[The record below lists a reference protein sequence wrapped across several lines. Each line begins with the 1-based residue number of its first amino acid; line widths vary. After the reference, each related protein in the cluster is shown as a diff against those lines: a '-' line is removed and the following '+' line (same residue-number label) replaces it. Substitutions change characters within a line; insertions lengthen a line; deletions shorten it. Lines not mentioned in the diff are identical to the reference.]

1 MKNFSALVLLLLCT
15 CSAASAQEA
24 RPLTLDE
31 AFKLA
36 LRRSETLSAGG
47 EGVKQLD
54 AFRRA
59 QDAAFRPGLSAIASE
74 TAAQGAAGRA
84 QAALNLSYNLFS
96 GMRDYLAA
104 QAAGE
109 RTEAARLELAR
120 ARQSLYLD
128 VAAACIDLSARRREI
143 AVRRAQLEVTAGRAE
158 ELEARAAIGRSRA
171 SEVLA
176 ARAQLAQDEASL
188 ASELAGENS
197 AQIALG
203 FLTGLEGPLAPA
215 AAAVPELPELEP
227 YLNAARARP
236 DVAAARRSLAAA
248 QSTEAAARRLGLP
261 SLDLSANYYLKR
273 PAPNEDSRW
282 DAGLTLTVPLYTG
295 GYNTASAGQY
305 GAQAAVAAHLL
316 ALAER
321 TALTEVKQ
329 AHSSLRHSLLVMA
342 SLRSALAL
350 AGENARL
357 QAKDYTY
364 GLVTNLDVL
373 NAQNSAL
380 QTALNL
386 EAASAAAALA
396 AARLETAAGLAP
408 EVK

>member
-1 MKNFSALVLLLLCT
+1 MKTSAALILFLCA
-15 CSAASAQEA
+15 CSAATAQEA

-31 AFKLA
+31 AFNLA
-36 LRRSETLSAGG
+36 LRRSETLAAGG

-54 AFRRA
+54 AFRRG
-59 QDAAFRPGLSAIASE
+59 QGAAFLPELAAVASE
-74 TAAQGAAGRA
+74 TAAQGAPGRA
-84 QAALNLSYNLFS
+84 QAALNLNYSLFS
-96 GMRDYLAA
+96 GMRDYLEAK
-104 QAAGE
+104 AAGA

-120 ARQSLYLD
+120 ARQNLYLD
-128 VAAACIDLSARRREI
+128 VAASCIDLAARRAEI
-143 AVRRAQLEVTAGRAE
+143 AVRRAQLEVTAGRVK

-203 FLTGLEGPLAPA
+203 FLTGLEGPFAPA
-215 AAAVPELPELEP
+215 AAAVPALPELAP
-227 YLNAARARP
+227 YLLAASSRP

-248 QSTEAAARRLGLP
+248 QSAEAAARRLGLP

-273 PAPNEDSRW
+273 PAPNEDNRW
-282 DAGLTLTVPLYTG
+282 DAGLTLRVPLYTG
-295 GYNTASAGQY
+295 GYNGAAAVQY
-305 GAQAAVAAHLL
+305 GAQASAAAHLL

-329 AHSSLRHSLLVMA
+329 AYSSLRHSLLVMA

-380 QTALNL
+380 QTALSL

>member
-1 MKNFSALVLLLLCT
+1 MKISSALLLLLLCAS
-15 CSAASAQEA
+15 SAATAQEA

-31 AFKLA
+31 AFNLA
-36 LRRSETLSAGG
+36 LRRSETLAAGG
-47 EGVKQLD
+47 EGVKQLE

-59 QDAAFRPGLSAIASE
+59 QSAAFRPELSAIASE
-74 TAAQGAAGRA
+74 TAAQGAPGRG
-84 QAALNLSYNLFS
+84 QAAVNLSYNLFS
-96 GMRDYLAA
+96 GLRDYLAA
-104 QAAGE
+104 KAAGA

-120 ARQSLYLD
+120 ARQGLYLD
-128 VAAACIDLSARRREI
+128 VAAACIDLAARRAEI
-143 AVRRAQLEVTAGRAE
+143 AVRRAQLEVTAGRVK
-158 ELEARAAIGRSRA
+158 ELETRAAIGRSRA

-176 ARAQLAQDEASL
+176 AKAQLAQDEASL

-215 AAAVPELPELEP
+215 AAAVPALPELEP
-227 YLNAARARP
+227 YLLAARSRP
-236 DVAAARRSLAAA
+236 DVAAARQTLRAA
-248 QSTEAAARRLGLP
+248 QAGEAAARRLGLP

-273 PAPNEDSRW
+273 PAPNEDDRW
-282 DAGLTLTVPLYTG
+282 DAGLTLRVPLYTG
-295 GYNTASAGQY
+295 GYNQASAEQY
-305 GAQAAVAAHLL
+305 GAQVSAAALTL

-321 TALTEVKQ
+321 SALAEVRQ

-342 SLRSALAL
+342 SLRAALAL

-386 EAASAAAALA
+386 EAATAAAALA

-408 EVK
+408 ETK